1 MSMDYGRCLQV
12 QGLYYICAVKVTSY
26 VILEAGDKFCHV
38 VLNSS
43 FSLSCKSGFFNI
55 IQ

>member
-38 VLNSS
+38 IIAGLEFIL
-43 FSLSCKSGFFNI
+43 FSLL
-55 IQ
+55 